1 VAETLGSMIDKLS
14 IKSIREF
21 YIKKMMIS
29 KKGSFSKEQL
39 QQKRDILKK
48 QKKALMLEIE
58 QLIVCAPQNE
68 IILKDE
74 KLKLYNKPHAMN
86 RIGKISSLSRGID
99 ALTKKNLELWQL
111 EDEARREEV
120 SLSYIGKIKK
130 KIDAANQQ
138 RNDLIDKIDELF
150 EKNKKKK
157 KK

>member
-1 VAETLGSMIDKLS
+1 MAETLGSMIDKLS

-21 YIKKMMIS
+21 YIKKMVSS

-39 QQKRDILKK
+39 QQKLDILKK
-48 QKKALMLEIE
+48 QKKALLLEIE
-58 QLIVCAPQNE
+58 QFIVCIPQNE
-68 IILKDE
+68 MILKDE
-74 KLKLYNKPHAMN
+74 KLKLYNKPQTMN

-111 EDEARREEV
+111 EDEARREDV
-120 SLSYIGKIKK
+120 SLSYIGKVKK

-138 RNDLIDKIDELF
+138 RNDLIDKIDELL

-157 KK
+157 KM